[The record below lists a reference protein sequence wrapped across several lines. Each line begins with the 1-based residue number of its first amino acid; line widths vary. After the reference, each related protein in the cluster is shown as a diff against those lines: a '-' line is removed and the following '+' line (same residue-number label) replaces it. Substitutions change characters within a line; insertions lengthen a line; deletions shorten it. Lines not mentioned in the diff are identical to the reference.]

1 MSAAQTPVSQLL
13 ERNLSAFAGKRLLVA
28 GYLEDNYPLTLV
40 KQASSWHLFTTDYGR
55 WHQLSAAAASSQHA
69 QISYSHQLTGEHP
82 AFDALLLLLPKAK
95 AETQYLLANLLPHL
109 KTGGE
114 IFLAGDNRGGING
127 ADKLLAPYCEQSQK
141 IDSARRCSLVHG
153 QLQHPVT
160 AFELDTWLQRYPL
173 VLGHQQLTVLALP
186 GVFSADGLDEGTQ
199 LLLEHLPPLH
209 GRVLDVGC
217 GAGVIGSALAMLRPE
232 LEIEMCDINALA
244 LESARRTLA
253 ANGLQA
259 RVYPSD
265 MLSDV
270 AGSLQHIV
278 TNPPFHAGL
287 KTLYGPSEQLILE
300 APQKLAAG
308 GSLLLVAN
316 AFLKYQPFLQR
327 AFKQTQSIAENKK
340 FRLYHSFGPTKLS

>member
-13 ERNLSAFAGKRLLVA
+13 ERNLCAFAGKRLLVA

-55 WHQLSAAAASSQHA
+55 WRQLTADGQSQPMPISYGHQLAEE
-69 QISYSHQLTGEHP
+69 LP
-82 AFDALLLLLPKAK
+82 PFDALLLLLPKAK
-95 AETQYLLANLLPHL
+95 AETQYQLANLLPHL

-199 LLLEHLPPLH
+199 L
-209 GRVLDVGC
+209 
-217 GAGVIGSALAMLRPE
+217 
-232 LEIEMCDINALA
+232 
-244 LESARRTLA
+244 
-253 ANGLQA
+253 
-259 RVYPSD
+259 
-265 MLSDV
+265 
-270 AGSLQHIV
+270 
-278 TNPPFHAGL
+278 
-287 KTLYGPSEQLILE
+287 
-300 APQKLAAG
+300 
-308 GSLLLVAN
+308 
-316 AFLKYQPFLQR
+316 
-327 AFKQTQSIAENKK
+327 
-340 FRLYHSFGPTKLS
+340 

>member
-13 ERNLSAFAGKRLLVA
+13 ERNLCAFAGKRLLVA

-55 WHQLSAAAASSQHA
+55 WRQLTADGQSLPA
-69 QISYSHQLTGEHP
+69 QISYGHQLTDGHP
-82 AFDALLLLLPKAK
+82 PFDALLLLLPKAK

-109 KTGGE
+109 KAGGE

-127 ADKLLAPYCEQSQK
+127 ADKLLAPYCGQSQK
-141 IDSARRCSLVHG
+141 IDSARRCSLIHG
-153 QLQHPVT
+153 QLQQPVPP
-160 AFELDTWLQRYPL
+160 FELDDWLQRYPL
-173 VLGHQQLTVLALP
+173 SLGNQQLTVLALP

-199 LLLEHLPPLH
+199 LLLEHLPPLR

-217 GAGVIGSALAMLRPE
+217 GAGVIGAALAMLHPE
-232 LEIEMCDINALA
+232 LTIEMCDINALA
-244 LESARRTLA
+244 LESARRTLT

-270 AGSLQHIV
+270 DGALQHLV

-327 AFKQTQSIAENKK
+327 AFKQTQITAENKK

>member
-209 GRVLDVGC
+209 GRVLDV
-217 GAGVIGSALAMLRPE
+217 AAAPAS
-232 LEIEMCDINALA
+232 
-244 LESARRTLA
+244 SARPWPCCALSSKSRCATSMHWRWSPPAAPWPPMDCRPASTHRTCSRMLP
-253 ANGLQA
+253 GLC
-259 RVYPSD
+259 S
-265 MLSDV
+265 
-270 AGSLQHIV
+270 
-278 TNPPFHAGL
+278 T
-287 KTLYGPSEQLILE
+287 
-300 APQKLAAG
+300 
-308 GSLLLVAN
+308 
-316 AFLKYQPFLQR
+316 
-327 AFKQTQSIAENKK
+327 
-340 FRLYHSFGPTKLS
+340 